1 MSFCRVFTAW
11 MIPLPY
17 TSMDLGKSSPFW
29 KSLPPSSALIN
40 PDRFFLAQTHPSC
53 GVVAEV
59 GARLKVLSWL
69 QVSPGSRACSPGL
82 SRTHHLVKP
91 EPLPNFLSLLFTV
104 LELSHPQFSNDRRM
118 AENTPGSSLPD
129 LRQ

>member
-17 TSMDLGKSSPFW
+17 TSMVLGKSSPFW

-69 QVSPGSRACSPGL
+69 QVAPCSRACSPGL